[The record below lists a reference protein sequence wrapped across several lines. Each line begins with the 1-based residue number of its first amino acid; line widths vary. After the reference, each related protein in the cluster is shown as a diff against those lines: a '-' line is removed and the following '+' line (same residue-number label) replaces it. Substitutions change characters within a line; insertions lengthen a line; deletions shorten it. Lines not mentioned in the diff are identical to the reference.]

1 MKPPPP
7 HAGWV
12 RELRLSPCPRAQL
25 VCMPHAGGAASFFRG
40 WAGALPWDLDLLAL
54 QYPGREDRFGE
65 PCARSIDALAG
76 PAAEALVEYARQP
89 LVLFGH
95 SLGAALAY
103 EVALRLEQR
112 GAPPLYVAVSSHP
125 PPHRQRASGLHLQSD
140 AALLNDVAR
149 LSGEHAALL
158 DDPALRAIYLPMI
171 RDDYRAIETYRRE
184 RPPMLDE
191 PLGVMLPLADPELD
205 RDEAQAWQD
214 VASRPIRVTTF
225 DGDHFYLRHAYPA
238 LIAHIAGQID
248 RSLRPLKEHS

>member
-1 MKPPPP
+1 MTPPRP

-25 VCMPHAGGAASFFRG
+25 VCFPHAGGTASFFRG
-40 WAGALPWDLDLLAL
+40 WARALPWDLDLLAL

-76 PAAEALVEYARQP
+76 PAADALVDYARKP

-103 EVALRLEQR
+103 EVALRLERR
-112 GAPPLYVAVSSHP
+112 GAAPLYVAVSSQP
-125 PPHRQRASGLHLQSD
+125 PPHRQRASNLHRQSD
-140 AALLNDVAR
+140 EALLNDVAR

-158 DDPALRAIYLPMI
+158 ADPELRAIYLPMI

-184 RPPMLDE
+184 RPPMLGA

-205 RDEAQAWQD
+205 RDEAHAWQD
-214 VASRPIRVTTF
+214 VACRPIRVTTF
-225 DGDHFYLRHAYPA
+225 DGDHFYLRREYPA
-238 LIAHIAGQID
+238 LIAHIVEQID
-248 RSLRPLKEHS
+248 FSLRPHKEHS